1 VPQWRQNRVP
11 SWTSA
16 AQCGQV
22 VDTRGPLP
30 LSDDASA
37 RTWGVPLVLTVA
49 SERGDGHEKAEDG

>member
-1 VPQWRQNRVP
+1 VP

-37 RTWGVPLVLTVA
+37 RTWGVALVLTVA
-49 SERGDGHEKAEDG
+49 SERDDGHETAVVG